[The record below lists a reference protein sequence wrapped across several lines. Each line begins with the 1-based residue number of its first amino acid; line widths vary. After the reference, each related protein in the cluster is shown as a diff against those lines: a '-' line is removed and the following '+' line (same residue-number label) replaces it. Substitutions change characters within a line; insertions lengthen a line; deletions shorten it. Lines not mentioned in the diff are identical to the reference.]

1 MTVTPHFPGLWWPI
15 HMPTRNEQEGEV
27 KERCLLSAAAGNSG
41 DCNEQSTGDSG
52 FQVQMTL
59 PR

>member
-1 MTVTPHFPGLWWPI
+1 
-15 HMPTRNEQEGEV
+15 MPTRNEQEGEV